1 MIDDRLLEWARLPGP
16 AKVLAAARRRLE
28 AGHAMTGR
36 PVRVSLTEPERI
48 QVGKLL
54 GTSWVLSGRQVG
66 AKALA
71 EAIGSL
77 GADLQTLLVA
87 AEGGPL
93 RDRPA
98 ERAASLQEAVR
109 ERAQAAEVLAA
120 AGVAD
125 GVAERWLA
133 RRGLPRAGSGQLLEL
148 AERCAQVWRR
158 LPGPAGSTVLL
169 TVLGAA
175 ALGDPHALD
184 RGSAVAAGV
193 LRLLGHDV
201 PVTAETWRA
210 AWEEAGV
217 VCDPVSSRVLVLN
230 LRLAGDAPACRL
242 TEVAGAEPLW
252 LTWRSLT
259 GTFGPAAAGGTGD
272 GGDGP
277 VVNVCE
283 NPSVLIAAA
292 DQLGAG
298 SLPLVCTNGR
308 PSAATR
314 RLLTGLASGGAV
326 LQVRADDDTAG
337 QEIVSG
343 LAAVIPGMRL
353 WRYAL
358 RPPAQ
363 PRYEEQDLDLLL
375 GDLTYQEQSRHRP
388 GALLDE
394 MVADAEEAGL
404 YDVPEDAPFE
414 RLAPD
419 DDQRWA

>member
-36 PVRVSLTEPERI
+36 PMRVSLTGAERN
-48 QVGKLL
+48 QVGRLL

-66 AKALA
+66 ARALA

-77 GADLQTLLVA
+77 GSDLESLLVA

-98 ERAASLQEAVR
+98 ERAASLDLAVR
-109 ERAQAAEVLAA
+109 ERVRAAEVLAA
-120 AGVAD
+120 AGVP
-125 GVAERWLA
+125 GEPAERWLA

-148 AERCAQVWRR
+148 AERCALVWRQR
-158 LPGPAGSTVLL
+158 PAPDGSTVLL
-169 TVLGAA
+169 TVLAAA

-201 PVTAETWRA
+201 PATAETWRA

-230 LRLAGDAPACRL
+230 VRLFGDAPACRL
-242 TEVAGAEPLW
+242 TEAAGAEPLW

-259 GTFGPAAAGGTGD
+259 GTFRPASAGG
-272 GGDGP
+272 GGPP
-277 VVNVCE
+277 VYACE

-292 DQLGAG
+292 DQLGAAA
-298 SLPLVCTNGR
+298 LPLVCTNGR
-308 PSAATR
+308 PSAAAR

-326 LQVRADDDTAG
+326 LRVRADDDAAG

-343 LAAVIPGMRL
+343 LAAVIPGMQL
-353 WRYAL
+353 WRYTL
-358 RPPAQ
+358 RPPPQ

-375 GDLTYQEQSRHRP
+375 GDLARRP
-388 GALLDE
+388 GC
-394 MVADAEEAGL
+394 G
-404 YDVPEDAPFE
+404 
-414 RLAPD
+414 
-419 DDQRWA
+419 